1 MKKNRIGVA
10 LLLLASAAGTGQE
23 PRARAPAIVLLT
35 PDYGDAK
42 FENFSAVAVPAA
54 DVRLE
59 VVLQEA
65 RSDIDLATVRLGLN
79 GQSVLGFVALN
90 PLPRGLRAILDL
102 SRVSHP
108 TFRLQPERDN
118 ALSFEALDA
127 LRNRYVGEF
136 WVRVD
141 RALAQPE
148 LRAQPRE
155 ATRATVEPP
164 RVFTAPRIRR
174 IAPDQS
180 TVTTQVISYEAEISD
195 DYGLRQVV
203 LEVNGKEAER
213 IVFEF
218 GTPVRKRGGFRTARR
233 LPGAV
238 TGDGR
243 RVSISIPVELKKPI
257 NVLAVRAEN
266 INGMFSSDSYTVVRQ
281 K

>member
-1 MKKNRIGVA
+1 MKKNRVGIA
-10 LLLLASAAGTGQE
+10 LLLLASVAGTGQG
-23 PRARAPAIVLLT
+23 PMARAPAIVLLT

-42 FENFSAVAVPAA
+42 FENFSAVTVPAD

-65 RSDIDLATVRLGLN
+65 RSDIDLATVRLALN
-79 GQSVLGFVALN
+79 GESVLGFVSLN
-90 PLPRGLRAILDL
+90 PLPKGLRVILDL
-102 SRVSHP
+102 SRVTHP
-108 TFRLQPERDN
+108 IFRLQPERDN

-127 LRNRYVGEF
+127 QRNRYVGEF

-141 RALAQPE
+141 RALAQPQ
-148 LRAQPRE
+148 LRAQRRE
-155 ATRATVEPP
+155 ATRVEVEAPP
-164 RVFTAPRIRR
+164 AFTAPRIRR

-180 TVTTQVISYEAEISD
+180 TITAQVISFEAEISD
-195 DYGLRQVV
+195 DYGLREVV
-203 LEVNGKEAER
+203 LEVNGKEVET

-238 TGDGR
+238 TGDGH
-243 RVSISIPVELKKPI
+243 RVSISVPVEVKKPI

-266 INGMFSSDSYTVVRQ
+266 IKGMFSSDSYTVVRQ